1 VAPVGWGLVPS
12 ADGGSAPHASDL
24 GRPGARNMPCSPTA
38 VAMETLEELGRYRVL
53 EPIGRGGMGTVF
65 AGHHVVL
72 QRPVAIK
79 VLHPHLVAE
88 AAMAR
93 RILDEARTIA
103 GLQHPGIVEVLDVG
117 RADDGRTYVVM
128 ERLVGESLGDR
139 LQRGRLSEERSV
151 AFARQLASALAVAH
165 AAGVV
170 HRDLKP
176 DNIFIVP
183 DPDIAGGERVKILDF
198 GIAKRIVTDFGE
210 REHTQTGVVLGT
222 PAYMAPEQCTGSNRL
237 DGRADIYALGVVI
250 YLMVTGELPFDGAS
264 TEEIFAEH
272 VFCAPRPPAALAPV
286 TAKLAVVIDR
296 CLAKRPEDRFTSMDA
311 LALELEILQ
320 AETPVRLPS
329 APPADVAAAS
339 PRAETALPTLSR
351 VVSPPLARS
360 ARADTE
366 PPRGHWLHGALLTVS
381 AIAVGVVA
389 ALVVRAA
396 AGSGEVAAS
405 PVAAPLAAPQPVLD
419 ADALLVASP
428 ALEPRRERR
437 ERRAREEVR
446 ARRDVADRPGND
458 EREAAS
464 ERRKERAGKELRSA
478 KEERRKER
486 IERLERAARGEPVER
501 GERRTTEK
509 TRFADVAPPTL
520 Y

>member
-1 VAPVGWGLVPS
+1 
-12 ADGGSAPHASDL
+12 
-24 GRPGARNMPCSPTA
+24 
-38 VAMETLEELGRYRVL
+38 METLEELGRYRVL

-72 QRPVAIK
+72 ERPVAIK

-88 AAMAR
+88 SAMAR

-117 RADDGRTYVVM
+117 RAEDGRTYVVM

-139 LQRGRLSEERSV
+139 LQRGRLTEERSV

-198 GIAKRIVTDFGE
+198 GIAKRIVTDFGSE
-210 REHTQTGVVLGT
+210 GREQTQTGVVLGT
-222 PAYMAPEQCTGSNRL
+222 PAYMAPEQCTGSSRL
-237 DGRADIYALGVVI
+237 DGRADIYALGIVI

-286 TAKLAVVIDR
+286 TARLAVIIDR

-320 AETPVRLPS
+320 AETPATLPS
-329 APPADVAAAS
+329 LAPTDVPTAS

-351 VVSPPLARS
+351 PIATPRPRS
-360 ARADTE
+360 ERAETEPARA
-366 PPRGHWLHGALLTVS
+366 HWMQGAMLTIS
-381 AIAVGVVA
+381 AIVVGVVA

-396 AGSGEVAAS
+396 AGSGEVSAS
-405 PVAAPLAAPQPVLD
+405 PVVAPLTSSPRIVD
-419 ADALLVASP
+419 AEMVSSELIA
-428 ALEPRRERR
+428 EPRR
-437 ERRAREEVR
+437 ERRARERAAREEHAREVR
-446 ARRDVADRPGND
+446 ARSGRADGSDRSA
-458 EREAAS
+458 RE
-464 ERRKERAGKELRSA
+464 ERSA
-478 KEERRKER
+478 KEERRR
-486 IERLERAARGEPVER
+486 ERAQKDDRVARDER
-501 GERRTTEK
+501 RRDRADRAGRADKGERPDEPRRATEK

>member
-1 VAPVGWGLVPS
+1 
-12 ADGGSAPHASDL
+12 
-24 GRPGARNMPCSPTA
+24 
-38 VAMETLEELGRYRVL
+38 METLEELGRYRVL

-72 QRPVAIK
+72 ERPVAIK

-88 AAMAR
+88 SAMAR

-117 RADDGRTYVVM
+117 RAEDGRTYVVM

-139 LQRGRLSEERSV
+139 LQRGRLTEERSV

-198 GIAKRIVTDFGE
+198 GIAKRIVTDFGSE
-210 REHTQTGVVLGT
+210 GREQTQTGVVLGT
-222 PAYMAPEQCTGSNRL
+222 PAYMAPEQCTGSTRL
-237 DGRADIYALGVVI
+237 DGRADIYALGIVI

-286 TAKLAVVIDR
+286 TARLAVVIDR

-311 LALELEILQ
+311 LALELESLQ
-320 AETPVRLPS
+320 AETPMALP
-329 APPADVAAAS
+329 ALALNDVPTAS
-339 PRAETALPTLSR
+339 PRTETALPTLSR
-351 VVSPPLARS
+351 SISTPRPRS
-360 ARADTE
+360 ERAGTEPARA
-366 PPRGHWLHGALLTVS
+366 HWMQGALLTIS

-405 PVAAPLAAPQPVLD
+405 PVLAPLTSSPRLIEAEVVSSELAA
-419 ADALLVASP
+419 
-428 ALEPRRERR
+428 EPRR
-437 ERRAREEVR
+437 ERRARERAAREEQVREVR
-446 ARRDVADRPGND
+446 ARRDRPDGVERSDR
-458 EREAAS
+458 E
-464 ERRKERAGKELRSA
+464 ERAEKDERSA
-478 KEERRKER
+478 KEERRR
-486 IERLERAARGEPVER
+486 ERAQKDVRSAKD
-501 GERRTTEK
+501 ERRRDRAERSARADKSDRADEPRRATPEK